1 MRYGRWVDRLRALAE
16 RSLIGHDNGGAV
28 RVAAPQRALD
38 PTDTDRADDEA
49 ERVLVETLALAA
61 EGDLRARPK
70 STAGRLSTVSRQA
83 ERLLERMTETV
94 VRARRDSRTVALA
107 SRDLTGA
114 AEHAATSTS
123 IARASLD
130 GASDQLRVGTARLS
144 DAVAQLELLGD
155 LSSRTGMLALN
166 AAIEAARVGGE
177 AARALAMVAE
187 EIRKLAQRSAAVSQE
202 VLDGIEAA
210 QQDIQSTLGAI
221 DEGRRLTGQASDA
234 VARCATSSET
244 VVRAAESLESTVT
257 PYRVDDPLAAELAA
271 SVRRRRDELL
281 ADLEG
286 VARDAGRVVDAEEVA
301 RALTEIERAVAS
313 VRARLPGRSE

>member
-1 MRYGRWVDRLRALAE
+1 MAE
-16 RSLIGHDNGGAV
+16 
-28 RVAAPQRALD
+28 P
-38 PTDTDRADDEA
+38 ADDREA
-49 ERVLVETLALAA
+49 ERGLVETLSLAA
-61 EGDLRARPK
+61 EGDLRARPRP
-70 STAGRLSTVSRQA
+70 TAGRLAAMTRQT
-83 ERLLERMTETV
+83 ERLLDRVTETV
-94 VRARRDSRTVALA
+94 VRARRESRAVTMAT
-107 SRDLTGA
+107 RDLTGA

-130 GASDQLRVGTARLS
+130 GASDQLRAGTGRLS

-221 DEGRRLTGQASDA
+221 EEGRRLTGQASEA
-234 VARCATSSET
+234 VARCASSSEA
-244 VVRAAESLESTVT
+244 VVRAAESLETAVT

-271 SVRRRRDELL
+271 TVRRRRDELL
-281 ADLEG
+281 ADLDG
-286 VARDAGRVVDAEEVA
+286 VARDAGRVVDTEEVA
-301 RALTEIERAVAS
+301 RALGELERAVAS
-313 VRARLPGRSE
+313 VRARLPGRTA